1 MEYTAYIG
9 LGSNLASA
17 AGSPADTIQAAILAL
32 AALGRVAAQSSLYRT
47 APVGYREQ
55 PYFVNAA
62 VRLETELKPDDLLR
76 NVLAIERAFGRDRQA
91 SIPKGP
97 RTLDLDVLLA
107 FRHNHRLDT
116 EAVLCASPMLTLPH
130 PEIANRRFVLEP
142 LAEIAPELR
151 HPLLHKTI
159 GELLEEI
166 SERAG
171 VEEVKRLG

>member
-1 MEYTAYIG
+1 M
-9 LGSNLASA
+9 
-17 AGSPADTIQAAILAL
+17 
-32 AALGRVAAQSSLYRT
+32 
-47 APVGYREQ
+47 
-55 PYFVNAA
+55 
-62 VRLETELKPDDLLR
+62 
-76 NVLAIERAFGRDRQA
+76 LAIERAFGRDRQA

-107 FRHNHRLDT
+107 FRHKPGLEP
-116 EAVLCASPMLTLPH
+116 EALLCASPTLTLPH

-142 LAEIAPELR
+142 LAEIAPELK

-159 GELLEEI
+159 RELLEEI